1 MSIMTMHTLMR
12 MIRDRKYPNAV
23 DFVTEVN
30 QRLSDN
36 DIVRDQG
43 GFITLLYCML
53 DTRTNRLQWSSAGHP
68 MPMLQNL
75 DTNEVTVL
83 GDEDSSGLPL
93 GIDGKPARVL
103 AADFYL
109 LKIDLRRRCAVAGH
123 GLHEAERK
131 LLNAFDECLRERAF
145 DAFMH
150 EDALSADAQLPG
162 IRERSAHCDVC
173 SFRDVYIRHDDA

>member
-1 MSIMTMHTLMR
+1 MSHVFRFEVPT
-12 MIRDRKYPNAV
+12 YPKPLWVTDAALNIAPSLQDKVDIVQNAV

-53 DTRTNRLQWSSAGHP
+53 DTRGNRLQWSSAGHP

-93 GIDGKPARVL
+93 GIDGDQAR
-103 AADFYL
+103 
-109 LKIDLRRRCAVAGH
+109 G
-123 GLHEAERK
+123 
-131 LLNAFDECLRERAF
+131 
-145 DAFMH
+145 
-150 EDALSADAQLPG
+150 
-162 IRERSAHCDVC
+162 
-173 SFRDVYIRHDDA
+173 